1 MTRLAP
7 AGAAAGIAAGVES
20 RVLVIDD
27 DDVDRERLARML
39 RRYHAPLLIS
49 EADSK
54 TAALAAL
61 GAESFDFIFLDFQL
75 DDGDGRDLVP
85 QIQALTE
92 RQSLIVAI
100 TGAGNEQ
107 VAANAIKSGIHEYLP
122 KHALTAQRLHQALD
136 DGQRFLGMQAKLR
149 EAEQLLHRRSLYDS
163 LTDLPNR
170 NLFFDRLEQA
180 CLAHARHRTGFAV
193 MMIDLDRFKEVNDTL
208 GHQAGDLV
216 LRETGARL
224 AGLLRATDTVAR
236 LGGDEFAA
244 LLPDAGDDAVAERLG
259 RKILEAL
266 RRPILVEGQP
276 LSVGASIGIAL
287 CPHHA
292 DSPTA
297 LLSHADTAMYK
308 AKRGHD
314 KIMIFG
320 AQEMPQAPARPA
332 QALIAELEQAIAGD
346 ELVMHYQPKI
356 RLDTR
361 EVVGFEALVRWHHGA
376 RGLVGP
382 DQFIPTV
389 ESSPLLTAFTH
400 KTIDLALAEY
410 AGWRLRHCDFTLA
423 INISARMLDDKSFV
437 PLFLNR
443 LSHYGIPRGKI
454 SLELTETA
462 LLINLGKARSVV
474 QQLSDSGVSIS
485 IDDFGAG
492 FTSFSY
498 LRDFAAPE
506 IKLDCSF
513 VIGLEA
519 DSFNSS
525 LVRSLAVLCN
535 ALGVDFIAEGVE
547 ELETWPMLVGLGCK
561 LGQGYSIA
569 RPMPGADVLP
579 WLASWNAPQPA
590 TMALH

>member
-1 MTRLAP
+1 MD
-7 AGAAAGIAAGVES
+7 VK
-20 RVLVIDD
+20 VLVVDD
-27 DDVDRERLARML
+27 DDVDRERLLRML
-39 RRYHAPLLIS
+39 RCYHAPLHVT
-49 EADSK
+49 EAATK
-54 TAALAAL
+54 AAALAAL
-61 GAESFDFIFLDFQL
+61 SEQAFDFVFLDFRL
-75 DDGDGRDLVP
+75 EDGDGRDLVP

-107 VAANAIKSGIHEYLP
+107 VAVNAMKSGIHEYLP
-122 KHALTAQRLHQALD
+122 KHGLTSLRLHQALD
-136 DGQRFLGMQAKLR
+136 DGQRYLAVQAKLR

-163 LTDLPNR
+163 LTELPNR

-180 CLAHARHRTGFAV
+180 CLGFTRHRTPFAV

-208 GHQAGDLV
+208 GHHAGDVV
-216 LRETGARL
+216 LREMGVRL
-224 AGLLRATDTVAR
+224 SSLLRATDTVAR

-244 LLPDAGDDAVAERLG
+244 LLPDAGNEADAERLG
-259 RKILEAL
+259 RKIIEAL
-266 RRPILVEGQP
+266 RRPVLVEGQP

-287 CPHHA
+287 CPRHA
-292 DSPTA
+292 DNPTA
-297 LLSHADTAMYK
+297 LLCNADTAMYR
-308 AKRGHD
+308 AKRGHE
-314 KIMIFG
+314 KIVMFG
-320 AQEMPQAPARPA
+320 ESEMPHGPALPA
-332 QALIAELEQAIAGD
+332 QALIVELEQAIAGN
-346 ELVMHYQPKI
+346 ELLMHYQPKI

-361 EVVGFEALVRWHHGA
+361 EVVGFEALVRWQ
-376 RGLVGP
+376 RGDGGELVGP

-400 KTIDLALAEY
+400 KTIDLALGEY
-410 AGWRLRHCDFTLA
+410 AGWREMRSDFKLA
-423 INISARMLDDKSFV
+423 INISARMLDDKDFV
-437 PLFLNR
+437 PLFLDR

-462 LLINLGKARSVV
+462 LLINLGKARNVV

-513 VIGLEA
+513 VSHLEA
-519 DSFNSS
+519 NSFNSS

-547 ELETWPMLVGLGCK
+547 QLETWPMLVGLGCR

-579 WLASWNAPQPA
+579 WLAHWNAPQA
-590 TMALH
+590 AAMAVH